1 MWQICKVT
9 TRGEGWPWPSDFVH
23 LLQLTP
29 SETYL
34 RLLWPVQGLDTE
46 LAYIASI
53 IPASLLRKLG
63 HQQQKEVWRRGG
75 GGGDT
80 EPWNIME
87 CFPDLW
93 CLQTSMIITHN
104 NSTGNTCYVGQ
115 NRLHC
120 QYLERWAVCERNTPT
135 PRKS

>member
-1 MWQICKVT
+1 MTNLQSHHQGGGMALTEWLCTVVT
-9 TRGEGWPWPSDFVH
+9 INTFRNLFKATVTCP
-23 LLQLTP
+23 
-29 SETYL
+29 
-34 RLLWPVQGLDTE
+34 RLGHR
-46 LAYIASI
+46 ASLHSKHF
-53 IPASLLRKLG
+53 PASLLRKLG
-63 HQQQKEVWRRGG
+63 QQQQKEVWRR
-75 GGGDT
+75 GGDT

>member
-9 TRGEGWPWPSDFVH
+9 TRGEGWPRPSDFVH

-34 RLLWPVQGLDTE
+34 RLLWPVQGVDTE

-53 IPASLLRKLG
+53 FLRVCWESWDNSNK
-63 HQQQKEVWRRGG
+63 KRYEG

>member
-53 IPASLLRKLG
+53 FLRVCWERWDNSNK
-63 HQQQKEVWRRGG
+63 KRYE